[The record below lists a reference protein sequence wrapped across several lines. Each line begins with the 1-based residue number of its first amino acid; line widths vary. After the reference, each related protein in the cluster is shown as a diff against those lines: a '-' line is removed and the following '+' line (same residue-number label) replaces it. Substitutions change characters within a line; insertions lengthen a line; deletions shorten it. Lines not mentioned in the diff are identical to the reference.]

1 MKMDFNFAL
10 AAGRKLAKAA
20 GLVAVLCAGLVAGPG
35 PGPGGIRAASAQA
48 TYFSSRSVLADFFPK
63 SQAVSYQRFELTAEQ
78 RDRLQRRLGY
88 TLAKPVY
95 TIYVARTGETVDG
108 YALIDEE
115 MGQHLPITFAVKIS
129 PQGVEQRL
137 EVMVYRE
144 RFGDEVR
151 DPRFSQQFSGKSSA
165 DPLRP
170 GEDVVAVSG
179 ATISSRAM
187 AMGVRRALVLVDELI
202 LTQRPRGIPAA
213 VSANPMPATAGAP
226 RL

>member
-20 GLVAVLCAGLVAGPG
+20 GLVVVLGAAGVIPG
-35 PGPGGIRAASAQA
+35 LGIRSAAAQA
-48 TYFSSRSVLADFFPK
+48 TYYSPRSVLAEFFPK
-63 SQAVSYQRFELTAEQ
+63 SQAVSYQRFELTPEQ

-88 TLAKPVY
+88 PLPKPVY
-95 TIYVARTGETVDG
+95 TIYVARTGENIDG

-129 PQGVEQRL
+129 PQGLQQRL

-151 DPRFSQQFSGKSSA
+151 DPRFGKQFAGKNSG

-187 AMGVRRALVLVDELI
+187 ATGVRRALVLVDELI
-202 LTQRPRGIPAA
+202 LTQRSRGIPAA
-213 VSANPMPATAGAP
+213 VSANQVPAPLTP